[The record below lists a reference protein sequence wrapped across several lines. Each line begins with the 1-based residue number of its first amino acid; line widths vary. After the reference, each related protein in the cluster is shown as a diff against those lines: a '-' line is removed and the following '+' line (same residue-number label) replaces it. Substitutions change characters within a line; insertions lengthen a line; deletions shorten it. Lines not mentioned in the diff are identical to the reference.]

1 MKLDY
6 KLHSE
11 PRSLIVEALVLTEQ
25 LAKPFESC
33 SLKAY
38 WDCGGYPTNGWGNL
52 LSRVRIQDLIQQK
65 GLTRKQADSWLYET
79 YPEISQDVADNDFRI
94 NLNKAFGSV
103 KRLVKIPLSIEQV
116 AALIDFTFNCGGGN
130 LQISTLLRMINRG
143 ELYDAANEF
152 PKWNKSSG
160 IIRKG
165 LTKRRLAEQRLFLT
179 GM

>member
-1 MKLDY
+1 MRLDWNLSY
-6 KLHSE
+6 SQIVQS
-11 PRSLIVEALVLTEQ
+11 PLILAEE

-33 SLKAY
+33 SLEPY

-52 LSRVRIQDLIQQK
+52 LSRNRIQDLMKQK
-65 GLTRKQADSWLYET
+65 GWTREQADIWLKET
-79 YPEISQDVADNDFRI
+79 YPTITQDIADNDFRI

-130 LQISTLLRMINRG
+130 LQISTLLRMINRC

-160 IIRKG
+160 IVQKG
-165 LTKRRLAEQRLFLT
+165 LTRRRLAEQHLFLT
-179 GM
+179 GI

>member
-1 MKLDY
+1 MKLDW
-6 KLHSE
+6 KLSYGQVVKS
-11 PRSLIVEALVLTEQ
+11 PMVLAEE

-33 SLKAY
+33 SLEAY

-52 LSRVRIQDLIQQK
+52 LSRVRLQDLMQQK
-65 GLTRKQADSWLYET
+65 GWTLKQADIWLHET
-79 YPEISQDVADNDFRI
+79 YPAISQDVADNDFRI

-116 AALIDFTFNCGGGN
+116 AALIDFAFNCGGGN

-160 IIRKG
+160 IVRRG
-165 LTKRRLAEQRLFLT
+165 LTRRRFAEQRLFLT